1 MSTAETS
8 FIPSLETLI
17 DLSVPYFLV
26 LFFLAFGYFTLF
38 HFLVG
43 QTPGKMLTG
52 LRVET
57 TGGEPLTF
65 SQAFLRSV
73 GGLLQLL
80 PAGLGYLVMLTSPER
95 RGWNDR
101 LAGTRVVALRDLS

>member
-1 MSTAETS
+1 MSSEGS
-8 FIPSLETLI
+8 HFLPSVETLV
-17 DLSVPYFLV
+17 DLSIPYFLV
-26 LFFLAFGYFTLF
+26 IFFLAFGYFTLF

-57 TGGEPLTF
+57 VDGEPLAF
-65 SQAFLRSV
+65 AQAFLRSV

-80 PAGLGYLVMLTSPER
+80 PAGLGYLLALMSPDR

-101 LAGTRVVALRDLS
+101 LAGTRVISLRRSA